1 MLRRTVVQWSLLVL
15 LLFCANAAYGQN
27 PIQTENAKAGTT
39 DWQLT
44 NPAENHEIEGYASLT
59 SVNRGGQISLY
70 VKSNDANYT
79 IDIFRMGWYGLAGG
93 RRVMNTITRARTT
106 QASCPT
112 NATTG
117 MTECNWTS
125 PYVLTVPGSSSD
137 PTNWASGVYLAKLT
151 GTTSGKQSYIIFVVR
166 DDARPSQYLMAIDFT
181 TYQAYNNWGGKSLYD
196 YNSSGTRASKVSY
209 NRPFAPGPQ
218 DGAEYGVG
226 AGEFLTNYT
235 PNGESYPA
243 AWEYNAVRWMEKE
256 GYDVSYA
263 SVIDLHEK
271 SNLLDNHAAYLSW
284 GHNEYWSLTM
294 FNNVEAARDSGINL
308 GFFGSN
314 VSYWQIRFETSPV
327 TGQANRTQV
336 CYKSTSDPVNGP
348 TETLQF
354 RDLNMPESELIGVYY
369 ATDPVDGDIVV
380 QNTSNWV
387 FNGTGLQ
394 NGDHLP
400 GLLGYEVDEFDPNAS
415 PSGTILLGNSPYGG
429 GEFSN
434 MSLYTAGS
442 GATVFATGSMQW
454 VWALDDYNAT
464 GLRPSLLNEAAQTM
478 TRNVLAKFAE
488 GFDSGPSP
496 PPPSTA
502 TRINAG
508 GSAYTDSQNQA
519 WSADT
524 GYTGGSTAS
533 TAATI
538 ANTADQT
545 LYKSERWGAFS
556 YSISVPAGRYD
567 VTLKFAEIYFTSS
580 GQRKFNVAI
589 NGTTVLS
596 NFDVFA
602 EAGGANRAI
611 DKTFEVTSTGTINI
625 QFIAGSADQPKVS
638 AIEIKTSAPVD
649 IQVSPT
655 SASLTVNQTQ
665 QFTSTV
671 TGSSNTAVTWS
682 TSPAVGTVSSTGLY
696 TAPSTLASQQVVT
709 VTATS
714 IADPTKSAS
723 AAVTL
728 VPPDFSISASP
739 GSQSVVQGGGTSY
752 VASISPSNGFN
763 AAVTFSVSG
772 LPAGAAGTFS
782 PASVTGSGTTTLNV
796 TTSGSTPVGTYTV
809 TITGTSGTLV
819 HTTTATLFVGAP
831 GSSFNPVRINAGGP
845 AFTGSQSLIWSADAG
860 FTGGSTGSVP
870 SGTAIANTVDDAL
883 YQTERYG
890 AFTYTLTVPA
900 GNYQVTLKFAETYF
914 TSGASSGQRV
924 FNVAINGTTVLT
936 NFDIK
941 AAAGG
946 ANIAVDRT
954 FTTTAGATSNNLQI
968 QFIHLATQADLP
980 KVDAIEVI
988 AAVSSPTITTQ
999 PASKTVTEGQTA
1011 AFTVAASGTAPIGYQ
1026 WRKGGVNIAGATSS
1040 TYTTPATV
1048 LADSGATFDVVLS
1061 NVAGTVTSTPAT
1073 LTVSPL
1079 AVSALGVNPASVT
1092 GAGSSIGTVTLSGP
1106 APAAGTVVQLTSSN
1120 PSAATVP
1127 GTVTVAANATS
1138 ATFTVNTLTVA
1149 AATSVTISA
1158 TYQGTTKTTTLTV
1171 NPPLSVQSVTLNPS
1185 TVTSGATS
1193 TGTVTLSGPAP
1204 AGGTTVQLA
1213 SNNTSAATVPG
1224 TVTVAASSSTATF
1237 TVNTSAVSSVTSVTI
1252 SATYQGTKTATLTV
1266 NPAPSVQSV
1275 TLSPGSVTGG
1285 ATSTGTV
1292 TLSAPAPAGGMTVQ
1306 LASNNT
1312 SAATVPGTV
1321 TVAASSSTATFTVN
1335 TGAVAGLTSVTITA
1349 TLNGSATATL
1359 TVNPA
1364 PSFNPIRVNSAGGA
1378 FTDSQGFI
1386 WSADTG
1392 FTGGNTASVSSAI
1405 ANTVDD
1411 ALYQTERYGA
1421 LTYAF
1426 TVPAGGY
1433 QVTLK
1438 FAETYYTSG
1447 ASSGQRVFNVAI
1459 NGTTVLNNFD
1469 IKAAAGGANIA
1480 VDRTFTVMAAAG
1492 SNNLQIQLIHLA
1504 TQPDL
1509 PKVNAIEI
1517 ISSGVTGVTITT
1529 QPASQAVT
1537 EGQTATF
1544 TVAASGSAPIS
1555 YQWRKGG
1562 VNIAGATSPSYTT
1575 PATVLADSGAT
1586 FDVVVSNAAGGV
1598 PSNAATLT
1606 VNPLT
1611 VSAVS
1616 VSPASVTGGT
1626 SSTGTVTL
1634 SGPAPAAGTVV
1645 QLTSNNT
1652 SAATVPGTV
1661 TVQPGAT
1668 SATFAVNTSA
1678 VGSVT
1683 SVTIS
1688 ATYQGTTKTTT
1699 LAVNPVL
1706 SVQSVTLNPGTV
1718 TSGATSIGTVTLN
1731 GPAPAG
1737 RHDGAVDEQQHV
1749 GGNGAGN
1756 GHGCGECNVSDVH
1769 GKHADSGGG
1778 NFGHRHGHAERVGK
1792 RNVDG
1797 EPSAKRAVGGA
1808 ESQYGDER
1816 GDVNRDSDTER
1827 TGTGRRHDGAIG
1839 EQQHV
1844 GGNGAGDGHRS
1855 SQLQHGDV
1863 YGEHQ
1868 RGELRDFSH
1877 HHGHAEWVGD
1887 RDADGESGTEFQS
1900 NPGELCGRGLHG
1912 LPRASLERGHGFHRR
1927 QYGHSCQQHRQY
1939 RG

>member
-15 LLFCANAAYGQN
+15 LFFCANAAYGQN
-27 PIQTENAKAGTT
+27 PIQIENAKAGTT

-93 RRVMNTITRARTT
+93 RRAMNTVTRARTT

-112 NATTG
+112 NSTTG

-166 DDARPSQYLMAIDFT
+166 DDTRPSQYLMAIDFT

-327 TGQANRTQV
+327 SGQANRTQV
-336 CYKSTSDPVNGP
+336 CYKDTSDPVNGP

-354 RDLNMPESELIGVYY
+354 RDLNMPESELVGVYY

-387 FNGTGLQ
+387 FNGAGLQ
-394 NGDHLP
+394 DGDHLP
-400 GLLGYEVDEFDPNAS
+400 GLLGYEVDEYHPGGS

-488 GFDSGPSP
+488 GFDSGS

-508 GSAYTDSQNQA
+508 GSAYTDSQSQV
-519 WSADT
+519 WSADQ
-524 GYTGGSTAS
+524 GFTGGTTAS
-533 TAATI
+533 TTATI

-545 LYKSERWGAFS
+545 LYKSERWGAFT
-556 YSISVPAGRYD
+556 YNFSVPFGTYD
-567 VTLKFAEIYFTSS
+567 VTLKFAEIHFTSS
-580 GQRKFNVAI
+580 GQRMFNVAI
-589 NGTTVLS
+589 NGSTVLT
-596 NFDVFA
+596 NFDVVA
-602 EAGGANRAI
+602 QAGGANRAV
-611 DKTFEVTSTGTINI
+611 DRTFTVHGTSTINI
-625 QFIAGSADQPKVS
+625 QFIAGSADQPKIS
-638 AIEIKTSAPVD
+638 AIEIKPAVPVAV
-649 IQVSPT
+649 QVSPAT
-655 SASLTVNQTQ
+655 ASLGANQTQ
-665 QFTSTV
+665 QFTATV
-671 TGSSNTAVTWS
+671 SNSSNTAVTWS
-682 TSPAVGTVSSTGLY
+682 TSPSLGTVSSTGLY
-696 TAPSTLASQQVVT
+696 TAPSAFAGQQMVT

-714 IADPTKSAS
+714 VADPTKSAS
-723 AAVTL
+723 ASVTL
-728 VPPDFSISASP
+728 IPPDFSISASP

-763 AAVTFSVSG
+763 SAVTFSVSG

-831 GSSFNPVRINAGGP
+831 GSSFNPTRINSGGP
-845 AFTGSQSLIWSADAG
+845 AFTGSQGLIWSADTA
-860 FTGGSTGSVP
+860 FTGGSTGSIP
-870 SGTAIANTVDDAL
+870 SSTAIANTVDDTL

-914 TSGASSGQRV
+914 TSGAASGQRV

-954 FTTTAGATSNNLQI
+954 FATTAAATSNNLQI

-988 AAVSSPTITTQ
+988 AALNSPTITTQ

-1061 NVAGTVTSTPAT
+1061 NVAGTVTSTPPAT

-1079 AVSALGVNPASVT
+1079 AVSALGVNPASVA
-1092 GAGSSIGTVTLSGP
+1092 GVGSSTGTVTLSGP

-1120 PSAATVP
+1120 TSAATVP
-1127 GTVTVAANATS
+1127 GTVTVAAGATS
-1138 ATFTVNTLTVA
+1138 ATFTANTLTVA

-1158 TYQGTTKTTTLTV
+1158 TYQGTTKTATLTV
-1171 NPPLSVQSVTLNPS
+1171 NPPLRVQSVTQNPS

-1204 AGGTTVQLA
+1204 AGGTA
-1213 SNNTSAATVPG
+1213 
-1224 TVTVAASSSTATF
+1224 
-1237 TVNTSAVSSVTSVTI
+1237 
-1252 SATYQGTKTATLTV
+1252 
-1266 NPAPSVQSV
+1266 
-1275 TLSPGSVTGG
+1275 
-1285 ATSTGTV
+1285 
-1292 TLSAPAPAGGMTVQ
+1292 VQ

-1335 TGAVAGLTSVTITA
+1335 TGAVAGVTSVTITA
-1349 TLNGSATATL
+1349 TLNGSATGTL

-1411 ALYQTERYGA
+1411 VLYQTERYGA
-1421 LTYAF
+1421 FTYAF

-1459 NGTTVLNNFD
+1459 NGTTVLDNFD

-1480 VDRTFTVMAAAG
+1480 VDRTFTVMAGAG

-1529 QPASQAVT
+1529 QPTSQAVT

-1575 PATVLADSGAT
+1575 PTTVLADGGAT
-1586 FDVVVSNAAGGV
+1586 FDVVVSNVAGGV
-1598 PSNAATLT
+1598 PSNVATLT
-1606 VNPLT
+1606 VNPLA

-1626 SSTGTVTL
+1626 GSTGTVTL
-1634 SGPAPAAGTVV
+1634 SGPAPAAGAVV
-1645 QLTSNNT
+1645 QLASNNT

-1661 TVQPGAT
+1661 TVQSGAT
-1668 SATFAVNTSA
+1668 STTFAVNTSA
-1678 VGSVT
+1678 VGSAT

-1688 ATYQGTTKTTT
+1688 ATYQGTTQTTT
-1699 LAVNPVL
+1699 LAVHPVL

-1718 TSGATSIGTVTLN
+1718 TSGATSTGTVTLN
-1731 GPAPAG
+1731 APAPAG
-1737 RHDGAVDEQQHV
+1737 GTTVQLASNNTSAATVPGTVTVAASSSTATFTVNTSTVSSATSVTITATLTGLATATLTVNPAPSFNPIRVNSAGAAFTDSLGRVWSADTGFTGGNTATLANSIANTVDDTLYQTERYGAFTYAFTVPAGNYQVTLKFAELFYTSGAASGQRVFNVAINGATVLNNFDIKAAAGGANIAVDRTFAV
-1749 GGNGAGN
+1749 TAGAGSN
-1756 GHGCGECNVSDVH
+1756 NLQIQFIHLATQ
-1769 GKHADSGGG
+1769 ADLPKIDAIEIVAG
-1778 NFGHRHGHAERVGK
+1778 N
-1792 RNVDG
+1792 
-1797 EPSAKRAVGGA
+1797 
-1808 ESQYGDER
+1808 
-1816 GDVNRDSDTER
+1816 
-1827 TGTGRRHDGAIG
+1827 
-1839 EQQHV
+1839 
-1844 GGNGAGDGHRS
+1844 
-1855 SQLQHGDV
+1855 
-1863 YGEHQ
+1863 
-1868 RGELRDFSH
+1868 
-1877 HHGHAEWVGD
+1877 
-1887 RDADGESGTEFQS
+1887 
-1900 NPGELCGRGLHG
+1900 
-1912 LPRASLERGHGFHRR
+1912 
-1927 QYGHSCQQHRQY
+1927 
-1939 RG
+1939 

>member
-1 MLRRTVVQWSLLVL
+1 M
-15 LLFCANAAYGQN
+15 
-27 PIQTENAKAGTT
+27 
-39 DWQLT
+39 
-44 NPAENHEIEGYASLT
+44 
-59 SVNRGGQISLY
+59 
-70 VKSNDANYT
+70 
-79 IDIFRMGWYGLAGG
+79 
-93 RRVMNTITRARTT
+93 
-106 QASCPT
+106 
-112 NATTG
+112 
-117 MTECNWTS
+117 
-125 PYVLTVPGSSSD
+125 
-137 PTNWASGVYLAKLT
+137 
-151 GTTSGKQSYIIFVVR
+151 
-166 DDARPSQYLMAIDFT
+166 
-181 TYQAYNNWGGKSLYD
+181 
-196 YNSSGTRASKVSY
+196 
-209 NRPFAPGPQ
+209 
-218 DGAEYGVG
+218 
-226 AGEFLTNYT
+226 
-235 PNGESYPA
+235 
-243 AWEYNAVRWMEKE
+243 
-256 GYDVSYA
+256 
-263 SVIDLHEK
+263 
-271 SNLLDNHAAYLSW
+271 
-284 GHNEYWSLTM
+284 
-294 FNNVEAARDSGINL
+294 
-308 GFFGSN
+308 
-314 VSYWQIRFETSPV
+314 
-327 TGQANRTQV
+327 
-336 CYKSTSDPVNGP
+336 
-348 TETLQF
+348 
-354 RDLNMPESELIGVYY
+354 
-369 ATDPVDGDIVV
+369 
-380 QNTSNWV
+380 
-387 FNGTGLQ
+387 
-394 NGDHLP
+394 
-400 GLLGYEVDEFDPNAS
+400 
-415 PSGTILLGNSPYGG
+415 
-429 GEFSN
+429 
-434 MSLYTAGS
+434 
-442 GATVFATGSMQW
+442 
-454 VWALDDYNAT
+454 
-464 GLRPSLLNEAAQTM
+464 
-478 TRNVLAKFAE
+478 
-488 GFDSGPSP
+488 
-496 PPPSTA
+496 
-502 TRINAG
+502 
-508 GSAYTDSQNQA
+508 
-519 WSADT
+519 
-524 GYTGGSTAS
+524 
-533 TAATI
+533 
-538 ANTADQT
+538 
-545 LYKSERWGAFS
+545 
-556 YSISVPAGRYD
+556 
-567 VTLKFAEIYFTSS
+567 
-580 GQRKFNVAI
+580 
-589 NGTTVLS
+589 
-596 NFDVFA
+596 
-602 EAGGANRAI
+602 
-611 DKTFEVTSTGTINI
+611 
-625 QFIAGSADQPKVS
+625 
-638 AIEIKTSAPVD
+638 
-649 IQVSPT
+649 
-655 SASLTVNQTQ
+655 
-665 QFTSTV
+665 
-671 TGSSNTAVTWS
+671 TWS
-682 TSPAVGTVSSTGLY
+682 TSPSVGTVSSTGLY
-696 TAPSTLASQQVVT
+696 TAPSTIASQQVVT

-714 IADPTKSAS
+714 VADPTKSAS
-723 AAVTL
+723 ASVTL
-728 VPPDFSISASP
+728 IPPDFSISASP

-831 GSSFNPVRINAGGP
+831 GSSFNPIRINSGGP
-845 AFTGSQSLIWSADAG
+845 AFTGSQGLIWSADTG
-860 FTGGSTGSVP
+860 FTGGSTGSIP
-870 SGTAIANTVDDAL
+870 SSTAIANTVDDTL

-914 TSGASSGQRV
+914 TSGAASGQRV

-954 FTTTAGATSNNLQI
+954 FTTTAAATSNNLQI

-988 AAVSSPTITTQ
+988 AALNSPTITTQ

-1079 AVSALGVNPASVT
+1079 AVSALGVNPASVA
-1092 GAGSSIGTVTLSGP
+1092 GVGSSIGTVTLSGP

-1120 PSAATVP
+1120 TSAATVP
-1127 GTVTVAANATS
+1127 GTVTVAAGATS
-1138 ATFTVNTLTVA
+1138 ATFTANTLTVA

-1158 TYQGTTKTTTLTV
+1158 TYQGTTKTATLTV

-1447 ASSGQRVFNVAI
+1447 AASGQRVFNVAI

-1480 VDRTFTVMAAAG
+1480 VDRTFTVMAGAG

-1645 QLTSNNT
+1645 QLASNNT

-1661 TVQPGAT
+1661 TVQSGAT

-1718 TSGATSIGTVTLN
+1718 TSGTTSIGTVTLN

-1737 RHDGAVDEQQHV
+1737 GTTVQLASSNTSAATVPGTVTVAASATSATFTVSTQTVAAATSVTVTATLNGSANATLTVNPVLSVQSVTLNPSTVTSGATSTGTVTLSGPAPAGGTTVQLASNNTSAATVPGTVTVAASSSTATFTVNTSAVSSATSVTITATLNGSATATLTVNPAPSFNPIRVNSAGGAFTDSLGRVWSADTGFTGGNTATLANSIANTVDDPLYQTERYGAFTYTFTVPAGNYQVTLKFAELFYTSGASSGQRVFNVAINGATVLNNFDIKAAAGGANLAVDRTFAV
-1749 GGNGAGN
+1749 TAGAGSN
-1756 GHGCGECNVSDVH
+1756 NLQIQFIHLTNQ
-1769 GKHADSGGG
+1769 ADLPKIDAIEIVAG
-1778 NFGHRHGHAERVGK
+1778 N
-1792 RNVDG
+1792 
-1797 EPSAKRAVGGA
+1797 
-1808 ESQYGDER
+1808 
-1816 GDVNRDSDTER
+1816 
-1827 TGTGRRHDGAIG
+1827 
-1839 EQQHV
+1839 
-1844 GGNGAGDGHRS
+1844 
-1855 SQLQHGDV
+1855 
-1863 YGEHQ
+1863 
-1868 RGELRDFSH
+1868 
-1877 HHGHAEWVGD
+1877 
-1887 RDADGESGTEFQS
+1887 
-1900 NPGELCGRGLHG
+1900 
-1912 LPRASLERGHGFHRR
+1912 
-1927 QYGHSCQQHRQY
+1927 
-1939 RG
+1939 